1 MQYRFTEGVGSVDPA
16 EEARRIDAAALQ
28 AFTARVFEGL
38 GMPAGDAAT
47 EAEVLVWANLRGID
61 SHGVQ
66 RVAAYSR
73 AVDNGSMNPRPRIRV
88 ERETAATVLIEA
100 DHAFGPVVTVQAMER
115 VIAKARTAGIGWG
128 LIRNT
133 SHQGAMAYY
142 TQMAAAADLVG
153 VAVVCSPP
161 NMAPPGA
168 KQAGTHNSPIA
179 VAVPGARRPSISL
192 DMATSVAAGGKLD
205 VALDKG
211 TAIPEEWAL
220 DADGRPTT
228 DPAQSAFL
236 RPAAGYKGYGLAL
249 IFECLSSL
257 MVGNPLLATTIG
269 PECPARRHPEQRRG
283 RHRHRRLHRRGGVQA
298 RRRPAGRHH
307 ERPGHRGRRAA
318 GVGTG
323 PAGGTSAGRA
333 HCRRHPAARRHGRQA
348 ARRRRPLRPRTAP
361 RARVTLRPNSIRMP
375 VPAVCMHAHGS
386 YAAFEG

>member
-1 MQYRFTEGVGSVDPA
+1 MQYRSTEAERVDPS
-16 EEARRIDAAALQ
+16 EKPRLIDAATLQ
-28 AFTARVFEGL
+28 EFTVRVFEGL
-38 GMPAGDAAT
+38 GMPSGDAET

-73 AVDNGSMNPRPRIRV
+73 AVDDGFMNPRPAIRV

-115 VIAKARTAGIGWG
+115 VIAKARSAGIGWV

-142 TQMAAAADLVG
+142 TQMAARAGLAGL
-153 VAVVCSPP
+153 AVVCSPP

-179 VAVPGARRPSISL
+179 VAVPGARRSSISL

-205 VALDKG
+205 VARDKG
-211 TAIPEEWAL
+211 VAIPEEWAL
-220 DADGRPTT
+220 DAEGRPTT

-257 MVGNPLLATTIG
+257 MVGNPLLATTISG
-269 PECPARRHPEQRRG
+269 QDAPPPGTQNSFLAAIDIAAFTDVEAFKGNVDGLADTMNGLTTVDGAPPVLVPGQPEEQVLAERTA
-283 RHRHRRLHRRGGVQA
+283 GGIPL
-298 RRRPAGRHH
+298 PAGTVAKLHAAA
-307 ERPGHRGRRAA
+307 ERFGLDLP
-318 GVGTG
+318 
-323 PAGGTSAGRA
+323 PAL
-333 HCRRHPAARRHGRQA
+333 Q
-348 ARRRRPLRPRTAP
+348 
-361 RARVTLRPNSIRMP
+361 
-375 VPAVCMHAHGS
+375 
-386 YAAFEG
+386 